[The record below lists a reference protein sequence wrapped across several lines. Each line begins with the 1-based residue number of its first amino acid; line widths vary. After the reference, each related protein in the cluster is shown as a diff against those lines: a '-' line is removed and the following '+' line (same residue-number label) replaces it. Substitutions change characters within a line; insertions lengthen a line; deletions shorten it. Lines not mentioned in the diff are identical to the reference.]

1 MWASG
6 PRSRRWIPAADR
18 DSDRHYGK
26 VVPRSSQRR
35 VLSDSAF
42 DLQRPFR
49 DLTTVEAEQQTSLYL
64 GAWAKA
70 TGFVAEPV
78 EVAPN
83 RGQDLALARRPT
95 TAPVVYVF
103 FARDE
108 TKRESKPGRR
118 ISVEG
123 KVTEVGPWRV
133 VLTECHVL
141 SDKFDRATRAPLP
154 CPSASTVIRICP
166 SAAAAGSSRSGAL
179 RLEA

>member
-1 MWASG
+1 
-6 PRSRRWIPAADR
+6 
-18 DSDRHYGK
+18 
-26 VVPRSSQRR
+26 
-35 VLSDSAF
+35 VLPDSAF

-49 DLTTVEAEQQTSLYL
+49 DLTTVEAEQKTSLYI

-78 EVAPN
+78 EVAPD
-83 RGQDLALARRPT
+83 RGQSLALARRPN

-141 SDKFDRATRAPLP
+141 
-154 CPSASTVIRICP
+154 
-166 SAAAAGSSRSGAL
+166 
-179 RLEA
+179 

>member
-1 MWASG
+1 M
-6 PRSRRWIPAADR
+6 SRRLEWGAAVGIGLNASALGALGAPTPVWVVILIIGVGLLAHALVGGLPKRIETPTDITA
-18 DSDRHYGK
+18 K

-35 VLSDSAF
+35 VLPDSAF

-49 DLTTVEAEQQTSLYL
+49 DLTTVEAEQQTSLYI
-64 GAWAKA
+64 GAWVKA

-78 EVAPN
+78 EVAPDRSQN
-83 RGQDLALARRPT
+83 LALARRPN

-103 FARDE
+103 FALDE
-108 TKRESKPGRR
+108 TKRESKPGGR

-141 SDKFDRATRAPLP
+141 
-154 CPSASTVIRICP
+154 
-166 SAAAAGSSRSGAL
+166 
-179 RLEA
+179 